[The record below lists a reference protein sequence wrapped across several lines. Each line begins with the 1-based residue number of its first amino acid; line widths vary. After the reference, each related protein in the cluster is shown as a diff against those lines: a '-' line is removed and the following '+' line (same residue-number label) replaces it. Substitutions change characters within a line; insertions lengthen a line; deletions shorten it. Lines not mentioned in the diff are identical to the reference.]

1 MTPYF
6 GGINLSEKITRLI
19 SRLLTQHKFK
29 NMKRTAKAFWQG
41 DLKMGHGTLSTQ
53 SQVLDQTQYSFNTRF
68 ADGIGTNPEEL
79 LAASHAGCF
88 TMSIAY
94 ALSQQ
99 KFTPGGLNTT
109 ATVSLDM
116 ASSSISLIELELSAT
131 AIDGLSSEEFQEIAI
146 QAKNNCLISKALSG
160 VQIELTVNYQ

>member
-1 MTPYF
+1 
-6 GGINLSEKITRLI
+6 
-19 SRLLTQHKFK
+19 
-29 NMKRTAKAFWQG
+29 MKRTAKAFWQG
-41 DLKMGHGTLSTQ
+41 DLKIGHGTVTTQ
-53 SQVLDQTQYSFNTRF
+53 SHILNETQYSFNARF

-99 KFTPGGLNTT
+99 NFKPGDLNTT

-116 ASSSISLIELELSAT
+116 ATGSISLIELDLSAT
-131 AIDGLSSEEFQEIAI
+131 AIEGLSPEAFQEIAI
-146 QAKNNCLISKALSG
+146 QAKENCVISKALMG
-160 VQIELTVNYQ
+160 LQIELTVDYQE